1 MPWRSIMNHILFMMN
16 SDHDAIEQ
24 LIVRL
29 NDKSEYNSLIL
40 HELIKRFNRHFL
52 WEEQV
57 LFLEF
62 EKNAG
67 VYGKKIVSKLKCE
80 HQQIQKLL
88 NENIKTQ
95 IETTSTNKK
104 VNTLSELIEILRM
117 HKEMEQDIF
126 YPWFEKNLNGQ
137 KRNQLIEQLK
147 NIYSFGIENK

>member
-1 MPWRSIMNHILFMMN
+1 MMN

-24 LIVRL
+24 LIISL
-29 NDKSEYNSLIL
+29 NSKSEYHNLKL
-40 HELIKRFNRHFL
+40 HELKKRFIRHSI

-57 LFLEF
+57 LFPEF

-80 HQQIQKLL
+80 HQQIQNLL

-126 YPWFEKNLNGQ
+126 YPWFEQNLNEYE
-137 KRNQLIEQLK
+137 RNQLIEQLK
-147 NIYSFGIENK
+147 NKYSFEIENK